1 MASMQF
7 PTNKWTYILAA
18 ILCLIIWMA
27 TGNLI
32 QAIVT
37 TVIVFVGLY
46 VLFIILAKLF

>member
-7 PTNKWTYILAA
+7 PTNKWTYRIAA
-18 ILCLIIWMA
+18 VLCLIIWIT
-27 TGNLI
+27 TGSLI

-37 TVIVFVGLY
+37 TLIVFVSLY